1 MEIKE
6 RFISSSPFSLISIL
20 LMQILV
26 IGSLIAS
33 KACGEANINTDQAAL
48 VAVKAHITNDPFGI
62 ITNNW
67 STTSSVCNWVG
78 IECGRKHN
86 RVTGFNFSFMGL
98 TATFPSQLG
107 TLSFLTYITIKNN
120 SFHGELPIELLN
132 LPRLKVFSIGNNE
145 FSGQIPAWLGRLPR
159 IQRLLLYG
167 NRFSGSIPSSIF
179 NLTSLLT
186 LNLQNNRLSGN
197 FFLPFSLSFFTNSTL
212 NYHLKYS

>member
-132 LPRLKVFSIGNNE
+132 LPRLKVFSIETMSSVDRFRRGLGDCLE
-145 FSGQIPAWLGRLPR
+145 YKDCCFMAIVSPVPFLPPFSTSLPYSRLIFKIIGFRVTFFFLSLFLSLP
-159 IQRLLLYG
+159 IQR
-167 NRFSGSIPSSIF
+167 
-179 NLTSLLT
+179 
-186 LNLQNNRLSGN
+186 
-197 FFLPFSLSFFTNSTL
+197 
-212 NYHLKYS
+212 